1 MAEQTDDQPSARAND
16 VSGTRVSRRTFL
28 KASGA
33 GALLTGATG
42 GAVVLQESTA
52 YAQRR
57 WAREVDVVVVGG
69 GAAASSAALFA
80 QEAGAEVVVLEKGV
94 VYGGTTAKSAGVFWI
109 PNNFLMRQQ
118 GLVDRREDFLR
129 YVARLSFPT
138 LYNAADTERF
148 GMPPDIHA
156 LHAVYYDQASATIDA
171 LRGPM
176 KALAAEPWLEWQG
189 KPMPDYYAQLP
200 ENKAPIGRALIPS
213 RQGDVAGGASLILQL
228 RRALEARQVPILLEH
243 RVVRLVINGVG
254 AVVGVEATNGE
265 GATVAIRA
273 RRGVI
278 FGSGGF
284 TSNPEMSL
292 NYLRGPIFG
301 GCTVPTGEGDFVQLS
316 SAVGAKLANMNNAW
330 WWPVILEQALQFRS
344 VPTGYAQNP
353 GDSMVM
359 VNAEGRR
366 VVNEKIQYNERTQ
379 AHFVWDP
386 VRSRYPNL
394 ITFVVYDESCRER
407 FGAGTGMIIRP
418 GLAAPYVLSGN
429 TLDEL
434 AAAID
439 ARLSEIAPRT
449 GGFRLDAD
457 FVANL
462 KGTIARFNTFAE
474 TGKDLDFHRG
484 EAPIEFA
491 FHGPARGNTMPN
503 ITMRPIAATGPYYA
517 VMTAAGTL
525 DTKGGP
531 KTNERAQILNQEER
545 PIPGLYGAGNCVAS
559 PAGQAYWAGGGTIG
573 PALTFGAIAGRNAAS
588 EAVKD
593 APIPS

>member
-1 MAEQTDDQPSARAND
+1 MAEQANDQTSATAND

-42 GAVVLQESTA
+42 GAVALQESTA

-57 WAREVDVVVVGG
+57 WTREVDVVVVGG

-80 QEAGAEVVVLEKGV
+80 KEAGADVVVLEKGV

-243 RVVRLVINGVG
+243 RVVRLVINGDG
-254 AVVGVEATNGE
+254 AVVGVEATNGD

-394 ITFVVYDESCRER
+394 ITFVIYDESCRGR

-429 TLDEL
+429 TLEEL
-434 AAAID
+434 AAAIE

-462 KGTIARFNTFAE
+462 KQTIARFNTFAE

-491 FHGPARGNTMPN
+491 FHGPPRGNTMPN
-503 ITMRPIAATGPYYA
+503 VTMRPIAATGPYYA

-531 KTNERAQILNQEER
+531 KTNERSQVLNQEER

-573 PALTFGAIAGRNAAS
+573 PALTFGAIAGRNAAA